1 MRNAFI
7 LLVISCVWIAV
18 ASAQT
23 TITILDDTGKPL
35 PSAHV
40 IFKEMQGQSET
51 TMLVDM
57 DGKTTIPSA
66 FTDQHPRFILRATYL
81 GFKTKVDTVNANAPI
96 TIRLMPDLFALE
108 QVVVTAQYAP
118 TSTDKAVHSTKVID
132 RKRIDAQAAVTLR
145 DVLQKETN
153 MRISQDNILGS
164 GLSMQ
169 GISGQN
175 VKILI
180 DGVPMIG
187 RLDGNID
194 LSQIN
199 MNTIERIEIVE
210 GPLSVNY
217 GTDALAGTINLI
229 TKRDQV
235 DDLQLEWNGY
245 YESVGQYNTDA
256 RIGISRGSHR
266 FSVSG
271 GRNYFGGWSAGQPF
285 FAFPAE
291 TVADSSRFRSWK
303 PKEQGFGQVQYRFI
317 RKQWSLRAYGDVFF
331 ENITNR
337 GLPRAPFHTSAF
349 DDSYRTSRY
358 NGGLDADAKIGQ
370 HHHVKILASYNDF
383 ERIKNTY
390 FRDLTTLEGPLS
402 TNAEDQ
408 DTSRFSLW
416 MSRGTFAR
424 AKVGAKLN
432 YEVGYDINVETAH
445 GRRIATGQQTI
456 GDYAFFGSVEYTP
469 VEKLTLRP
477 GLRWGYNS
485 AYTAPATPSL
495 HIRYEVGKFTIRA
508 SYARG
513 FRSPSLKELHFD
525 FVDINHNITGNTD
538 LRAED
543 SDNITLNIR
552 WKWLQEQTA
561 LKLELGGYYNDI
573 RNLISLGM
581 KPGTQQ
587 YTYINIG
594 LYRTVGVQLN
604 LHLRYHHFTA
614 DLGTAYVGRYNV
626 LSDSIAAP
634 MFSFSPEFRAAL
646 GYNIKPWK
654 LNISLFYN
662 FIGELPTYL
671 TDSEG
676 HVTIG
681 QQDAYHLLDLTIS
694 KTLWKGRVTWSAGA
708 KNLLDV
714 QQVNS
719 SIGGG
724 GAHSAGAG
732 SVPVA
737 WGRSVF
743 MGLKLN
749 IGIKLKR

>member
-1 MRNAFI
+1 MRLIFSSI
-7 LLVISCVWIAV
+7 VFCLLGAM

-23 TITILDDTGKPL
+23 TVTFLDDTGKPL
-35 PSAHV
+35 PFGHI
-40 IFKEMQGQSET
+40 IFKGIQGEGET
-51 TMLVDM
+51 TLLADM
-57 DGKTTIPSA
+57 DGKATIPSS

-81 GFKTKVDTVNANAPI
+81 GFKAKVDTVSANVPI
-96 TIRLMPDLFALE
+96 TIRLMPDLFAVE
-108 QVVVTAQYAP
+108 QVVITAQYTP

-132 RKRIDAQAAVTLR
+132 RKRIEAQAAITLR

-229 TKRDQV
+229 TRKDQK

-256 RIGISRGSHR
+256 RIGICRGSHQ

-285 FAFPAE
+285 FAFPEE
-291 TVADSSRFRSWK
+291 TMADSSRFRSWK

-317 RKQWSLRAYGDVFF
+317 RNQWSLRAYGDVYF
-331 ENITNR
+331 EDITNR
-337 GLPRAPFHTSAF
+337 GLPRAPFQTSAF
-349 DDSYRTSRY
+349 DDTYRTSRY
-358 NGGLDADAKIGQ
+358 NSGLDADAKLGQ
-370 HHHVKILASYNDF
+370 QHHVKILASYNDF
-383 ERIKNTY
+383 ERVKNSW
-390 FRDLTTLEGPLS
+390 FRDLTTLEALPVPS
-402 TNAEDQ
+402 VTEH
-408 DTSRFSLW
+408 DTSRFTLW

-424 AKVGAKLN
+424 AKAGAKLN
-432 YEVGYDINVETAH
+432 YEAGYDINVETAY
-445 GRRIATGQQTI
+445 GRRITDGQQTI
-456 GDYAFFGSVEYTP
+456 GDYAFFGSMEYSP
-469 VEKLTLRP
+469 MAKLTIRP
-477 GLRWGYNS
+477 GVRWGYNS
-485 AYTAPATPSL
+485 AYAAPATPSL
-495 HIRYEVGKFTIRA
+495 HVRWEVGKFTVRA

-513 FRSPSLKELHFD
+513 FRAPSLKELHFD
-525 FVDINHNITGNTD
+525 FVDINHNITGNTE
-538 LRAED
+538 LMAEH
-543 SDNITLNIR
+543 SDNVTVNLR
-552 WKWLQEQTA
+552 WKFLRDQTA
-561 LKLELGGYYNDI
+561 LRLELGGYYNDI
-573 RNLISLGM
+573 RNLITLGLR
-581 KPGTQQ
+581 PGTQE
-587 YTYINIG
+587 YTYINVG
-594 LYRTVGVQLN
+594 LFRTVGAQFN
-604 LHLRYHHFTA
+604 THLRFHHLTA
-614 DLGTAYVGRYNV
+614 DIGGAYVGRYNV
-626 LSDSIAAP
+626 LSESLSAP
-634 MFSFSPEFRAAL
+634 MFSFSPEFRSAIT
-646 GYNIKPWK
+646 YDVKPWK
-654 LNISLFYN
+654 LSISLFYN
-662 FIGELPTYL
+662 YIGVLPTYL
-671 TDSEG
+671 TDGEG
-676 HVTIG
+676 GVRIG
-681 QQDAYHLLDLTIS
+681 QQDDYHLMDLTLA
-694 KTLWKGRVTWSAGA
+694 KTLWKGRITWSAGA

-719 SIGGG
+719 SVGGG
-724 GAHSAGAG
+724 GVHSAGAG

-737 WGRSVF
+737 WGRTVF